1 MAALLIIGVVIV
13 VALLAG
19 LTGADSR
26 PGVNAPPEAQ
36 WPFYRHRS

>member
-1 MAALLIIGVVIV
+1 MVGVLIVVALLAL
-13 VALLAG
+13 ALLAG

-26 PGVNAPPEAQ
+26 PGGGARPEPQ